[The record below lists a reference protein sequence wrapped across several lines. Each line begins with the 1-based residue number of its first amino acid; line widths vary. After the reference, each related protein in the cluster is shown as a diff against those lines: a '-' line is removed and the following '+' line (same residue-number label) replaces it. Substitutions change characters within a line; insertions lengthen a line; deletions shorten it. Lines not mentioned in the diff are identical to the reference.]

1 MPATASTPTPSR
13 MLTEQRDSAL
23 ILTLS
28 DPATRNSLSPQASA
42 TAIEV
47 LARAEADAQV
57 RCIVLRGDG
66 EHFCGGGNLQRLLGV
81 REAGPEA
88 QMQSMAQLH
97 GFVRALQASSKPV
110 IAAVEGFAAGAGCAL
125 VLACDLVVAA
135 TDARFVL
142 SYGRIGLSP
151 DAGST
156 WQLARRVPRALA
168 LQMLWLPEPV
178 TAAQWQ
184 AWGLV
189 NQLVDPGAALA
200 GALALATRLAA
211 MAPNA
216 VASAKALMN
225 DAVTSALPEQ
235 LDRERDHFVRNL
247 FHANGG
253 EGLSAFL
260 AKRPPKFCA

>member
-1 MPATASTPTPSR
+1 MASQ
-13 MLTEQRDSAL
+13 MLSEQRDGAL

-42 TAIEV
+42 AGLEAV
-47 LARAEADAQV
+47 ARAESDADV
-57 RCIVLRGDG
+57 RCVVLRGDG
-66 EHFCGGGNLQRLLGV
+66 AHFCGGGNLQRLLGV
-81 REAGPEA
+81 RERGPDE
-88 QMQSMAQLH
+88 QMASMAALH
-97 GFVRALQASSKPV
+97 GFVEALVACPKPV

-135 TDARFVL
+135 ADAKFVL
-142 SYGRIGLSP
+142 SYGRVGLSP

-156 WQLARRVPRALA
+156 WQLAHRVPRALA
-168 LQMLWLPEPV
+168 LQSIWLPEPMD
-178 TAAQWQ
+178 ARQWQ

-189 NQLVDPGAALA
+189 NRLVDPGQALD
-200 GALALATRLAA
+200 GALELASRLAT

-216 VASAKALMN
+216 LASAKALMN
-225 DAVTSALPEQ
+225 AALGAPLAEQ

-253 EGLSAFL
+253 EGLRAFL
-260 AKRPPKFCA
+260 EKRAPRFQR